1 MSEGYPVPM
10 MNFNPD
16 TLKFPPKAVT
26 GQSDKPILRLEAIC
40 KQYGKHV
47 VLDDVSLTLG
57 SGEVVAVIGPSGSG
71 KSTLLRCINMLG
83 PATSGRIVVGDLAI
97 DESIPPTAQQL
108 TLLRRSVGMVFQSFN
123 LFPHMSVLRNVSLPQ
138 ERVLGRSRKD
148 ANRRSL
154 ELLARVG
161 LEDKADQFP
170 ARCSGGQQQR
180 IAIARA
186 LALEPQIML
195 FDEPTSAL
203 DPELGLEVLAVM
215 QELASSGMTMLVV
228 THEMNF
234 AETVSDRVI
243 IMADG
248 KIIEQGPSKQ
258 VMRNPQSERAKR
270 FLKAVKDR

>member
-1 MSEGYPVPM
+1 M
-10 MNFNPD
+10 MNLDPD
-16 TLKFPPKAVT
+16 TFKLPQARAIGLT
-26 GQSDKPILRLEAIC
+26 DKPVLRLEGIR
-40 KQYGKHV
+40 KEYGAHV
-47 VLDDVSLTLG
+47 VLDDVNLTLK
-57 SGEVVAVIGPSGSG
+57 SGEVVAIIGPSGSG

-83 PATSGRIVVGDLAI
+83 PATRGRIVVGDLTI
-97 DESIPPTAQQL
+97 EEQVPPTASQL

-148 ANRRSL
+148 AERRSR

-161 LEDKADQFP
+161 LEDKADQYP

-195 FDEPTSAL
+195 FDEPTSSL

-215 QELASSGMTMLVV
+215 QELARSGMTMIVV

-248 KIIEQGPSKQ
+248 KIIEEGPSGQ